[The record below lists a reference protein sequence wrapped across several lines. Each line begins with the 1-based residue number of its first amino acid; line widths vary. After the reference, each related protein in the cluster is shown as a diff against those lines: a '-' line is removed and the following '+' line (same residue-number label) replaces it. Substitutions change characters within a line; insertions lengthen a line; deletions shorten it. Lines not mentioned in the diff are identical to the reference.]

1 MSYYHFVRREI
12 QPLLPTRPSHILDV
26 GAGAGTTLKW
36 LKSLFPDAET
46 TGIEINTSLRDE
58 LQRNADIGII
68 GDIANCSNR
77 LTSYD
82 LILLLDVLEHVTDPA
97 DTLQRLV
104 GLLRPGGHVIVSLPN
119 VSHLSVSVPLLF
131 QRRFTYQDAGILDRT
146 HRTFYV
152 EESAIKLLNDANL
165 VVIKGLIAGLTGPK
179 SKLIDLLSF
188 GVLRHYLAKQYIM
201 LGRLTEPTL
210 AAAPDTM
217 GDGLVASSP
226 ADR

>member
-152 EESAIKLLNDANL
+152 EELAIKLLNDANL

-210 AAAPDTM
+210 AQPQIRWET
-217 GDGLVASSP
+217 V
-226 ADR
+226 